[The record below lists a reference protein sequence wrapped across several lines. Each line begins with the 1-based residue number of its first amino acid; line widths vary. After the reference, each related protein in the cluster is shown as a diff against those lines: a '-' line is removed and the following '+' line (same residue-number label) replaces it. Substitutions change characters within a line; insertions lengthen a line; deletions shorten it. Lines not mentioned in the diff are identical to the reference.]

1 MRPSNITL
9 ILLLI
14 KTMLNQVIKKTSLV
28 IWCLILWNGLI
39 CFKEERV
46 LIVDLS
52 KSRGNFHSY
61 NHKVIYTTIIKN
73 SQGGYKYKMGIQCYR
88 LQLNVD
94 YTFCIEILNT
104 DYLLL
109 HKARISVDKSTSE
122 GSTTGNV
129 LVRKFSHRYVNS
141 KNSVEFMYYH
151 RVILN
156 FKKKAA
162 TPLYSLIFLLILKRM
177 ELTWITILQIEQEI
191 TSSLTVFWGV
201 APRVG
206 GAP

>member
-73 SQGGYKYKMGIQCYR
+73 SQGGCKYKMGIQCYR

-156 FKKKAA
+156 FKKTAA

>member
-14 KTMLNQVIKKTSLV
+14 KTMLNQVIKKTNLV

-39 CFKEERV
+39 CFKEETV

-52 KSRGNFHSY
+52 KSQGNFHSY

-73 SQGGYKYKMGIQCYR
+73 SKGGYKYKMGIQCYR

-94 YTFCIEILNT
+94 YTLCIEILNT

-122 GSTTGNV
+122 GSTIGNV

-156 FKKKAA
+156 FKKTAA
-162 TPLYSLIFLLILKRM
+162 TLIFLLILKRM
-177 ELTWITILQIEQEI
+177 ELTWITILQIGQEI

-201 APRVG
+201 AQRVG

>member
-39 CFKEERV
+39 CFKEETV

-52 KSRGNFHSY
+52 KSQGNFHSY

-73 SQGGYKYKMGIQCYR
+73 SKGGYKYKMGIQCYR

-94 YTFCIEILNT
+94 YTLCIEILNT

-122 GSTTGNV
+122 GSTIGNV

-156 FKKKAA
+156 FKKTAA
-162 TPLYSLIFLLILKRM
+162 TLIFLLILKRM
-177 ELTWITILQIEQEI
+177 ELTRVTILQIAQEI

-201 APRVG
+201 AQRVG

>member
-39 CFKEERV
+39 CFKEETV

-52 KSRGNFHSY
+52 KSQGNFHSY

-94 YTFCIEILNT
+94 CTLCIEILNT
-104 DYLLL
+104 DHLLL
-109 HKARISVDKSTSE
+109 HKARSSVDKSTSE
-122 GSTTGNV
+122 GSTIGNV

-156 FKKKAA
+156 FKKTAA
-162 TPLYSLIFLLILKRM
+162 TLIFLLILKRM

>member
-39 CFKEERV
+39 CFKEETV

-52 KSRGNFHSY
+52 KSQGNFHSY

-73 SQGGYKYKMGIQCYR
+73 SKGGYKYKMGIQCYR

-94 YTFCIEILNT
+94 YTLCI
-104 DYLLL
+104 
-109 HKARISVDKSTSE
+109 
-122 GSTTGNV
+122 
-129 LVRKFSHRYVNS
+129 
-141 KNSVEFMYYH
+141 
-151 RVILN
+151 
-156 FKKKAA
+156 
-162 TPLYSLIFLLILKRM
+162 
-177 ELTWITILQIEQEI
+177 
-191 TSSLTVFWGV
+191 VF
-201 APRVG
+201 AF
-206 GAP
+206 A

>member
-39 CFKEERV
+39 CFKEETV

-52 KSRGNFHSY
+52 KSQGNFHSY

-73 SQGGYKYKMGIQCYR
+73 SKGGYKYKMGFQCYR

-94 YTFCIEILNT
+94 YTLCIEILNT

-122 GSTTGNV
+122 GSTIGNV

-141 KNSVEFMYYH
+141 KNIVEFMYYH
-151 RVILN
+151 RLILN
-156 FKKKAA
+156 FKKTAA
-162 TPLYSLIFLLILKRM
+162 TLIFLLILKRM
-177 ELTWITILQIEQEI
+177 ELTWITILQIGQEI

-201 APRVG
+201 AQRVG

>member
-39 CFKEERV
+39 CFKEETV

-52 KSRGNFHSY
+52 KSQGNFHSY

-73 SQGGYKYKMGIQCYR
+73 SKGGYKYKMGIQCYR

-94 YTFCIEILNT
+94 YTLCIEILNT

-122 GSTTGNV
+122 GSTIGNV

-141 KNSVEFMYYH
+141 KTSVEFMYYH

-156 FKKKAA
+156 FKKTAA
-162 TPLYSLIFLLILKRM
+162 TLIFLLILKRM
-177 ELTWITILQIEQEI
+177 ELTWITILQIGQEI

-201 APRVG
+201 AQRVG

>member
-39 CFKEERV
+39 CFKEETV

-52 KSRGNFHSY
+52 KSQGNFHSY

-73 SQGGYKYKMGIQCYR
+73 SKGGYKYKMGIQCYR

-94 YTFCIEILNT
+94 YTLCIEILNT

-122 GSTTGNV
+122 GSTIGNV

-156 FKKKAA
+156 FKKTAA
-162 TPLYSLIFLLILKRM
+162 TLIFLLILKRM
-177 ELTWITILQIEQEI
+177 ELTWITILQIGQEI

-201 APRVG
+201 AQRVG

>member
-39 CFKEERV
+39 CFKEETV

-52 KSRGNFHSY
+52 KSQGNFHSY

-73 SQGGYKYKMGIQCYR
+73 SKGGYKYKMGIQCYR

-94 YTFCIEILNT
+94 YTLCIEILNT

-122 GSTTGNV
+122 GSTIGNV

-156 FKKKAA
+156 FKKTAA
-162 TPLYSLIFLLILKRM
+162 TLIFLLILKRM
-177 ELTWITILQIEQEI
+177 ELTWITILQIAQEI

-201 APRVG
+201 GQRVG
-206 GAP
+206 GVP

>member
-109 HKARISVDKSTSE
+109 HKARISVEKSTSE

-129 LVRKFSHRYVNS
+129 LVRKFSHRYVN
-141 KNSVEFMYYH
+141 
-151 RVILN
+151 
-156 FKKKAA
+156 
-162 TPLYSLIFLLILKRM
+162 
-177 ELTWITILQIEQEI
+177 
-191 TSSLTVFWGV
+191 
-201 APRVG
+201 
-206 GAP
+206 

>member
-39 CFKEERV
+39 CFKEETV

-52 KSRGNFHSY
+52 KSQGNFHSY

-73 SQGGYKYKMGIQCYR
+73 SKGGYKYKMGIQCYR

-94 YTFCIEILNT
+94 YTLCIEILNT

-122 GSTTGNV
+122 GSTIGNV

-156 FKKKAA
+156 FKKTAA
-162 TPLYSLIFLLILKRM
+162 TLILLILKRM
-177 ELTWITILQIEQEI
+177 ELTRVTILQIAQEI

-201 APRVG
+201 AQRVG